1 MKKVLKTIFIISLI
15 LLIIS
20 LSFKLFTFNINV
32 YKKEFKNFNIYDKIP
47 NADENAVNLINFIN
61 NKEGLNDFYNE
72 KEKLHLEDVKT
83 LYNNLNFMFYLSLI
97 LTILFLIYFIYS
109 KDIKIIYSSFLISG
123 IILIFIM
130 FFFLIIDFNHIFE
143 KFHTIVFNN
152 NYWLL
157 NPDKDNLINLFT
169 LEVQYN
175 IALKIFINILIFTLT
190 LLVLSIVLRKVALN
204 KRFLNNRIFKN

>member
-97 LTILFLIYFIYS
+97 LTILFFIY
-109 KDIKIIYSSFLISG
+109 
-123 IILIFIM
+123 
-130 FFFLIIDFNHIFE
+130 FNHIFE